1 MGIGWIGA
9 AITIPLGFG
18 LPAVIL
24 STVAADIVGMILAPD
39 HYREEARE
47 RQERQRRIDKEWEE
61 SEKREAE
68 RRRLS
73 GEAARDAAAALRQN
87 HEIYWRARNEEWRD
101 YVDSH
106 RRPV

>member
-18 LPAVIL
+18 MPAIIL
-24 STVAADIVGMILAPD
+24 STVAAEIIGEWAFPIPEEEKRR
-39 HYREEARE
+39 REEQR
-47 RQERQRRIDKEWEE
+47 RRIDKETEEWE
-61 SEKREAE
+61 KQEAE

-87 HEIYWRARNEEWRD
+87 HEIYWRERNDEWRD

-106 RRPV
+106 RIPV